1 MPENIILKLETS
13 ELEQALAQIAQLPQ
27 ERLKLFFDL
36 LNAGAEFV
44 RVDLDRN
51 PARRAGDVRICLQPG
66 NLFREFLTA
75 SRAGDGQVNV
85 IE

>member
-1 MPENIILKLETS
+1 MTETVFLKLETS

-36 LNAGAEFV
+36 LNAGAEFI
-44 RVDLDRN
+44 RIDLKSD
-51 PARRAGDVRICLQPG
+51 PARRTDEVRIRLQPG
-66 NLFREFLTA
+66 DLFREFLTA
-75 SRAGDGQVNV
+75 SRAGNGQINV